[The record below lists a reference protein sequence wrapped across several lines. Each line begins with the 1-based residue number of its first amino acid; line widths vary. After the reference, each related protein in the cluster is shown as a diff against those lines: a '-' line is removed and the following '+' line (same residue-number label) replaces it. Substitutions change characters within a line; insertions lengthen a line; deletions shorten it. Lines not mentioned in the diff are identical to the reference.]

1 MMIKIKLHE
10 RKTIS
15 VSENLTDALSQHYI
29 ANYLRLVELFLL
41 HKHNKRQESLKTA
54 KDKNPKSKNY
64 YLDALEQIK
73 KKFKSYY
80 KPGLKTGEADFTS
93 RLDNLEEKIS
103 YTIAELPAAAIIP
116 HTLAGNTAQKALI
129 SAGLDEEEATD
140 QILAYFAQ
148 RGFKGVSFDLEIST
162 PQDED
167 AGGLMDIENMTIS
180 VIYDVAIFKTVL
192 FFEKEINKFI
202 DSVEKQI
209 DYTKRTVYHELQHLF
224 VDIIQKITGFGRYGL
239 GPRSASRGNLPDKSP
254 HELQTYS
261 QNVLSLF
268 GDGMKE
274 LIKAN
279 KQINPDQLEDLK
291 KIFFKKIFNMSLS
304 PIEKQFYNKL
314 DTTNVNKYYG
324 YIKDELENIKTYDQK
339 MYNYALK
346 VFHDEV
352 F

>member
-1 MMIKIKLHE
+1 MIKIKLHE

-15 VSENLTDALSQHYI
+15 ASEDLTDSLSQYYI
-29 ANYLRLVELFLL
+29 TNYLRLVELFLI

-64 YLDALEQIK
+64 YIDALEQVK

-80 KPGLKTGEADFTS
+80 KSGVKIGEADFTS

-103 YTIAELPAAAIIP
+103 YSIAELPSTAIIS
-116 HTLAGNTAQKALI
+116 HTLKGNTAQKALI
-129 SAGLDEEEATD
+129 SAGLDEEEAAD
-140 QILAYFAQ
+140 QIQAYFKQ
-148 RGFKGVSFDLEIST
+148 RGFKHVSFDLEIST

-180 VIYDVAIFKTVL
+180 VIYDVAVFKTIL
-192 FFEKEINKFI
+192 FHEKEINNFI
-202 DSVEKQI
+202 SSVEQQV

-224 VDIIQKITGFGRYGL
+224 VDIIQNITGFSRYGL

-254 HELQTYS
+254 EELQTYS
-261 QNVLSLF
+261 QNVLTLF
-268 GDGMKE
+268 NDGMKE

-279 KQINPDQLEDLK
+279 KQITPSQLDELK
-291 KIFFKKIFNMSLS
+291 KIFFKKIFNMTLS
-304 PIEKQFYNKL
+304 PIQQEFYNALK
-314 DTTNVNKYYG
+314 TTSVDKYYG
-324 YIKDELENIKTYDQK
+324 YIKSELENIKTYDQK

-346 VFHDEV
+346 IFHDEV